1 MCWQPYQIIYWQ
13 QQHVKLTFPRSRS
26 HYLLL
31 SSFFLKLKQFLFQFP
46 NHVFSIFSHTP
57 PPSLNMDPH
66 SVSRRTLILSNHLRH
81 NPPPAS
87 AILDRSMCLNYSPPE
102 LSETNQVTFDVREM
116 RRLLDV
122 HNLEDR
128 DWLYGLIVQSGL
140 FNRREVDGR
149 VFVSP
154 DYNQSMEQQRE
165 MTMKRI
171 AYLLD
176 RGVFRGWLTGE
187 GPQDELRKLALHEVI
202 GMYDHS
208 LAVKLGVHFFLWY
221 FSLSLI
227 FISQLLFFIVGFV
240 FIYATRFVSLSLL

>member
-1 MCWQPYQIIYWQ
+1 M
-13 QQHVKLTFPRSRS
+13 S
-26 HYLLL
+26 
-31 SSFFLKLKQFLFQFP
+31 
-46 NHVFSIFSHTP
+46 
-57 PPSLNMDPH
+57 
-66 SVSRRTLILSNHLRH
+66 
-81 NPPPAS
+81 
-87 AILDRSMCLNYSPPE
+87 YSPPE
-102 LSETNQVTFDVREM
+102 LSETNRLTFDTMEM

-171 AYLLD
+171 GYLLD
-176 RGVFRGWLTGE
+176 HGVFRGWLTGE
-187 GPQDELRKLALHEVI
+187 GQQDELRKLALHETL

-208 LAVKLGVHFFLWY
+208 LAIKLGVHFFLWY
-221 FSLSLI
+221 LSLSLI
-227 FISQLLFFIVGFV
+227 FISYLLLFIYCCC
-240 FIYATRFVSLSLL
+240 FIYMARVLYR